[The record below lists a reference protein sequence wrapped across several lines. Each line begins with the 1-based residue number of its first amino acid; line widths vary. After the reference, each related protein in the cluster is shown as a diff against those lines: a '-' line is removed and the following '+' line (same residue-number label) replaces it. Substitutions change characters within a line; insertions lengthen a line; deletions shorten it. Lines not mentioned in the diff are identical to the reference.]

1 MELKERYSK
10 SGMRLDFPSV
20 EEYQHNQIVALKDR
34 IVKLNKYHKESI
46 KEYEEFKWM
55 RIKEINDLKR
65 KVRLYATLSTIEN
78 KSIFRI
84 MYDRIIKRIGFKINI
99 SITKINKGSK

>member
-1 MELKERYSK
+1 MELKEKYSK

-34 IVKLNKYHKESI
+34 IVKLNKCHKESI

-65 KVRLYATLSTIEN
+65 KVRLYSFLSTIDN

-99 SITKINKGSK
+99 SITKINKRSK